1 MAMLKKYKMYVILAA
16 MMIGEGLALFMI
28 LPGSRTELKA
38 DDNESGSVTLDAKSA
53 EVVEIL
59 LGNFKVNNTS
69 DPGLPI
75 RIECSVYAT
84 VDRKHEYEFAE
95 AFKTKEFRVKESI
108 VTVLRRATYES
119 IQEAT
124 LATLKRQIK
133 EATSDVL
140 GKEKSLLASIV
151 IPEIN
156 GREM

>member
-1 MAMLKKYKMYVILAA
+1 MALIKKYKMYLVLAL

-28 LPGSRTELKA
+28 LPGTRTELKA
-38 DDNESGSVTLDAKSA
+38 DDHESASAGETKSG

-59 LGNFKVNNTS
+59 LGNFKVNNTA

-84 VDRKHEYEFAE
+84 VDKIHEAEFTE
-95 AFKTKEFRVKESI
+95 VFKAREFRVKESV
-108 VTVLRRATYES
+108 VTVLRRATFES

-133 EATSDVL
+133 EATSEVL
-140 GKEKSLLASIV
+140 GKEKSILASIV
-151 IPEIN
+151 IPELN